1 MRTISSAHYT
11 LGICAAAA
19 MLASCGGGSTSSSYQ
34 LPGTSQ
40 STRAQSVSSAAA
52 VPDAA
57 CPGKQS
63 FNYTGQS
70 QKFIVPKCALTVY
83 VDALGA
89 AGAYCANGGE
99 VNATIPV
106 TPGETLV
113 VKVGGQGSVA
123 SGGGLTGAAGAP
135 KTRQHDGAS
144 GGGASDVRQG
154 GNGLA
159 QRVVVAG
166 GGGSSSGGGGGGLC
180 GSGGGIPDGGNGGNP
195 ECSGG
200 SPNPGGGGTQSSGGI
215 GGKRTNGGSLG
226 NGGNGVG
233 HCLYFSVTFGFLYH
247 WSGGGGGGYYGGG
260 GGTNGGASGGGSGYA
275 EPTASNVSS
284 QNGANGGNGSVVIC
298 WGYGNGECGSRRAV
312 SGYHNGLGHWKH

>member
-1 MRTISSAHYT
+1 VKTISPGILPAPRLLSAVAVSF
-11 LGICAAAA
+11 LVAGC
-19 MLASCGGGSTSSSYQ
+19 GGSTSPSYQ

-40 STRAQSVSSAAA
+40 TTRAQSVSSAAA

-57 CPGKQS
+57 CAGQQP

-70 QKFIVPKCALTVY
+70 QKFIVPKCASTVY

-99 VNATIPV
+99 VRATIPV
-106 TPGETLV
+106 APGETLV

-123 SGGGLTGAAGAP
+123 SGGGFNGGGRGAKN
-135 KTRQHDGAS
+135 KTAHDGAS
-144 GGGASDVRQG
+144 GGDASDVRQG

-215 GGKRTNGGSLG
+215 GGKRANGGSLG
-226 NGGNGVG
+226 KGGNGVG
-233 HCLYFSVTFGFLYH
+233 HCLYFSVTLGFLYH

-260 GGTNGGASGGGSGYA
+260 GGANGGASGGGSGYA
-275 EPTASNVSS
+275 ELTASNVFP
-284 QNGANGGNGSVVIC
+284 QNGVNGGNGSVLIC
-298 WGYGNGECGSRRAV
+298 LGLQQWRVRVAARAV
-312 SGYHNGLGHWKH
+312 SG